1 MCNKFVECYKGLA
14 TVKECPPG
22 TEFCVK
28 SLMCD
33 WPVKAVCDRVQM
45 GPGHRVTMSS
55 SVHSVTSSVSSTNF
69 FTPSESSSAGA
80 GYQYQQ
86 PSYHQPASDE
96 QYEDIS
102 WSGKL
107 KRETRLESTW
117 TSPGIWNLDFNLW
130 TLDFFYELR
139 MTQGYQLDHSLSQ
152 RLLKR
157 LHKI

>member
-33 WPVKAVCDRVQM
+33 WPAKAVCDRVQM
-45 GPGHRVTMSS
+45 GTEHRVTMSS

-69 FTPSESSSAGA
+69 FTPSESSSAG

-96 QYEDIS
+96 QYEDIN
-102 WSGKL
+102 WSGNQTVIRNKCKKL
-107 KRETRLESTW
+107 
-117 TSPGIWNLDFNLW
+117 I
-130 TLDFFYELR
+130 TL
-139 MTQGYQLDHSLSQ
+139 
-152 RLLKR
+152 
-157 LHKI
+157 

>member
-1 MCNKFVECYKGLA
+1 MKAVKGMCNKFVECYKGLA

-33 WPVKAVCDRVQM
+33 WPAKAVCDRVQM
-45 GPGHRVTMSS
+45 GAEHRVTMSS

-69 FTPSESSSAGA
+69 FNPSESSSAG

-96 QYEDIS
+96 QYEDIN
-102 WSGKL
+102 WSGNKTVKNVKMQEAHHTFCRRDSGT
-107 KRETRLESTW
+107 KR
-117 TSPGIWNLDFNLW
+117 
-130 TLDFFYELR
+130 
-139 MTQGYQLDHSLSQ
+139 
-152 RLLKR
+152 
-157 LHKI
+157 

>member
-33 WPVKAVCDRVQM
+33 WPAKAVCDRVQM
-45 GPGHRVTMSS
+45 GTEHRVTMSS

-69 FTPSESSSAGA
+69 FTPSESSSAG
-80 GYQYQQ
+80 GYQYQHQQ

-96 QYEDIS
+96 QYEDIN
-102 WSGKL
+102 WSGNQTVIRNKCKKL
-107 KRETRLESTW
+107 
-117 TSPGIWNLDFNLW
+117 I
-130 TLDFFYELR
+130 TL
-139 MTQGYQLDHSLSQ
+139 
-152 RLLKR
+152 
-157 LHKI
+157 